1 MVGRDDRWR
10 HLLAPRTRNPF
21 LISPVQ
27 DHDWSHLEIR
37 HERVRPESHGSQG
50 IHCALE
56 VKASLIPT
64 TQYVQKEETL
74 DEKLKEKFSDLMY
87 ALTKLAARD
96 SFMDFLSYH
105 DIDDDEWKAIKAH
118 LKSTYGVKTYC

>member
-1 MVGRDDRWR
+1 M
-10 HLLAPRTRNPF
+10 
-21 LISPVQ
+21 
-27 DHDWSHLEIR
+27 
-37 HERVRPESHGSQG
+37 
-50 IHCALE
+50 
-56 VKASLIPT
+56 
-64 TQYVQKEETL
+64 